1 MKEPASDGVT
11 YKNMT
16 KTTIFS
22 ITGFVSLVLVLC
34 YHECDAFLSQTS
46 KVRSSVSV
54 QTDWFGLQQHQ
65 RSPAPGSPLSMGLVD
80 DFVTKTDEKNRQ
92 AGNDKYL
99 AQLQERVDRINK
111 LEETIEDL
119 GDDELQAK
127 TESFRQRL
135 KDGEDINGPIL
146 EEAFAVVREAAWRV
160 LELRHYDVQLL
171 GGLVLHDGRLA
182 EMATGEGK
190 TLVSTLPVY
199 LNALAGETSFVV
211 TVNDYL
217 AKRDMEIMGQVH
229 RFLGL
234 SVGLIQ
240 SEMKEED
247 RRVAYENDVVYV
259 TNSEL
264 GFDYLR
270 DHLALTPEQT
280 VLPKG
285 AGEFNGFCVVDEA
298 DSVLIDEAR
307 TPLIISKQVPS
318 PANKY
323 NTAYKLAEALKPDIH
338 YTVDRKNKAC
348 TLTEVGYRDSERA
361 LGIDSLYD
369 IQADGE
375 AWVPFVDKAV
385 NAKELF
391 EVDVDYS
398 VLTDDAGNKIGV
410 GIIDSFTG
418 RVLDGRRW
426 SDGLHQSIE
435 TKEGIA
441 VSEQSQV
448 IAKVTYQS
456 LFRQF
461 TRLSGMTGTAMSDAD
476 ELELTYGLKTVPIPT
491 ALPIARRDYPDVA
504 FKTRASAD
512 SALVKEIK
520 NVGGGKEGGR
530 PCLVGTTSVAQ
541 SELIVSKLAEAGIK
555 AELLNASPKNAPRES
570 EIVAQA
576 GRTGAVT
583 VATNIAGRGTDILL
597 GGCPKTMA
605 RIKLRSIL
613 IDNGVLSEEEAS
625 ALPPPPP
632 EDYYPCA
639 LNDDVQFMLKDAAAS
654 LRSAMGSD
662 ITARRL
668 NEILTIAIDTTEA
681 EDDEEYIV
689 KLRDSAAVIREFF
702 SEITDADREVVQE
715 AGGLYVMGT
724 NRHESSRI
732 DNQLRGRAGRQGDP
746 GTSRFFLSFEDDM
759 FVIFGGDG
767 LQNVLKS
774 FRVSDDMP
782 VEAPQVSQALD
793 KVQQAVET
801 KYQEIRGEIF
811 KFDDVLNKQRSIIYR
826 RRREILNRSDEEST
840 ALMQKYN
847 TNVIAAIVKG
857 QTKKGKIDAGK
868 IVEKI
873 AQFFPLL
880 APIVQASDI
889 EGMSEEDAA
898 KFLTVAVDELFQS
911 KAAALDKQAV
921 AAGKTPNSIGRS
933 ARYIMLVTMDN
944 AWSEHLQLLENLKE
958 AVVVRKFE
966 GKDPLQE
973 YVREAFE
980 TFDGLE
986 DAMQN
991 NAVFSLWQ
999 SLAA

>member
-1 MKEPASDGVT
+1 MMSKATGT
-11 YKNMT
+11 LY
-16 KTTIFS
+16 S
-22 ITGFVSLVLVLC
+22 ILVSLVLVLC
-34 YHECDAFLSQTS
+34 CSKCHAFLPQQT
-46 KVRSSVSV
+46 KAPNTINT
-54 QTDWFGLQQHQ
+54 QIGWFGQQKT
-65 RSPAPGSPLSMGLVD
+65 SAPGHPLSMGLVD
-80 DFVTKTDEKNRQ
+80 DFVASTDEKTRKSRNE
-92 AGNDKYL
+92 KYL
-99 AQLQERVDRINK
+99 AKLQERVTRING
-111 LEETIEDL
+111 LEETIEEL

-127 TESFRQRL
+127 TESFKERL
-135 KDGEDINGPIL
+135 KNGEDINGPLL

-160 LELRHYDVQLL
+160 LELRHYDVQIL

-199 LNALAGETSFVV
+199 LNALTGETSFVV

-234 SVGLIQ
+234 TVGLIQ
-240 SEMKEED
+240 SEMKEEE

-307 TPLIISKQVPS
+307 TPLIISKQVAS
-318 PANKY
+318 PATKY
-323 NTAYKLAEALKPDIH
+323 QTAFQLAEALKPDVH
-338 YTVDRKNKAC
+338 YTVDLKNKAC

-361 LGIDSLYD
+361 LGIDSLFD

-375 AWVPFVDKAV
+375 AWVPFVEKAV

-391 EVDVDYS
+391 EKDVDYA
-398 VLTDDAGNKIGV
+398 LITDDSGNKVGV

-418 RVLDGRRW
+418 RILDGRRW

-435 TKEGIA
+435 TKEGIP

-476 ELELTYGLKTVPIPT
+476 ELELTYDLKVVPIPT

-504 FKTRASAD
+504 FKTRKAAD
-512 SALVKEIK
+512 EALVKEIK
-520 NVGGGKEGGR
+520 NVGGGQEGGR

-555 AELLNASPKNAPRES
+555 AELLNASPNNAPRES

-605 RIKLRSIL
+605 RIKLRSVL
-613 IDNGVLSEEEAS
+613 VENGVLSTEEAD
-625 ALPPPPP
+625 ALPPSPP
-632 EDYYPCA
+632 EDYYPCE
-639 LNDDVQFMLKDAAAS
+639 LNDDVQYMMKDAAAS
-654 LRSAMGSD
+654 LRNQFGSEM
-662 ITARRL
+662 TSLGL

-681 EDDEEYIV
+681 EDDPEHIL
-689 KLRDSAAVIREFF
+689 KLRNSAAVIREIF
-702 SEITDADREVVQE
+702 SEITDADRDLVQE

-724 NRHESSRI
+724 NRHESCRI

-767 LQNVLKS
+767 LQNILKT

-782 VEAPQVSQALD
+782 VEAPQVSEALD
-793 KVQQAVET
+793 KVQQAVEI

-811 KFDDVLNKQRSIIYR
+811 KFDDVLNKQRSIIYAR
-826 RRREILNRSDEEST
+826 RRKILNMSDEEST
-840 ALMQKYN
+840 AMMRKYN
-847 TNVIAAIVKG
+847 TNVITAIVKG
-857 QTKKGKIDAGK
+857 QTNMGKIDAGA
-868 IVEKI
+868 IVDKVG
-873 AQFFPLL
+873 QFFPLV
-880 APIVQASDI
+880 ASVVKASDI
-889 EGMSEEDAA
+889 EGMSESQAIEFLSIAA
-898 KFLTVAVDELFQS
+898 DEVFTK
-911 KAAALDKQAV
+911 KAEVLDQQAI
-921 AAGKTPNSIGRS
+921 AAGKAPNSIGRS
-933 ARYIMLVTMDN
+933 ARYIILVTMDN
-944 AWSEHLQLLENLKE
+944 AWSDHLQLLENLKE
-958 AVVVRKFE
+958 AVVIRKFE
-966 GKDPLQE
+966 GKDPLKE
-973 YVREAFE
+973 YIAEAFE

-986 DAMQN
+986 DDMQN

-999 SLAA
+999 SLGA